1 MLGEGRCISCNIHLE
16 ASFWG
21 VGLTR
26 WRTSLNLPGWA
37 VCTCTSYISKSHLR
51 RFLWGLGFLAL
62 ETLMIKAP
70 RRHLLPV
77 PINTPRPCGLRWHF
91 GPCLSR
97 DISSL
102 SSSLPARFCVSF
114 VSPSPAAEAPQLL
127 QKCDSFSHPVFLTL
141 SLPPHPLKLLQLQR
155 CAAKM
160 YSSFLI
166 FYYITICAENL
177 LL

>member
-1 MLGEGRCISCNIHLE
+1 MTG
-16 ASFWG
+16 
-21 VGLTR
+21 
-26 WRTSLNLPGWA
+26 WRTSLNLLGQA
-37 VCTCTSYISKSHLR
+37 VCTCASYISKSHLR

-62 ETLMIKAP
+62 GTLMIKAP

-77 PINTPRPCGLRWHF
+77 PINTLRPFALRWHF

-102 SSSLPARFCVSF
+102 SSSPPARFCISF

-127 QKCDSFSHPVFLTL
+127 QKCDSFSCPVLLTW
-141 SLPPHPLKLLQLQR
+141 SLPPNPLKLLQLQR
-155 CAAKM
+155 CSAKM

-166 FYYITICAENL
+166 FYYITICAESL